1 MSPWRSSGLTCAALL
16 LACIKPNPAFDDDAS
31 AGASASAGSTSAS
44 GGPGPPTT
52 SATTPT
58 TTSGVSD
65 SDSDSTSLPTTT
77 ATTTASTTAS
87 TTTGVRCGL
96 LNEPCG
102 ASNCCTGCGLCMA
115 GTCMPDPSVCG
126 PCGVCGDDSQC
137 TPQPMST
144 PCELA
149 DDPCAGKIWGLDNG
163 VCFANAPGA
172 GLCDGGDQCLPQAC
186 TQGDKLVGCDAACI
200 IDPANCA
207 ADMPVAQVDPNL
219 LCAQDGPT
227 PDCKLACIPGNSED
241 KLFNYSCKAGLC
253 TALSTTSCGKYT
265 CLDEQTCDNNC
276 DNNSDCKKGFCNRS
290 QLCQ

>member
-31 AGASASAGSTSAS
+31 AGASASAGPTSATS
-44 GGPGPPTT
+44 DPVPPTT
-52 SATTPT
+52 SATIPTT

-65 SDSDSTSLPTTT
+65 SDSGTTSPPT
-77 ATTTASTTAS
+77 TTAS
-87 TTTGVRCGL
+87 TTTGVQCGL

-144 PCELA
+144 PCKLA

-253 TALSTTSCGKYT
+253 TPLSTTSCGKYT
-265 CLDEQTCDNNC
+265 CLDEQTCDTNC
-276 DNNSDCKKGFCNRS
+276 DNNGDCKQGFCNRS